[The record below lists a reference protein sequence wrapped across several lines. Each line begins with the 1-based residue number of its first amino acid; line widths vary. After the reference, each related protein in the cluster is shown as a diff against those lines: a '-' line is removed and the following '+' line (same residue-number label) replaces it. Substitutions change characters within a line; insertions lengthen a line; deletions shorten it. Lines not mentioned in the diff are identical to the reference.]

1 MINEDMHDGPESHS
15 DEEDELD
22 SLPRNEAPQSTS
34 LMQSSSNLQNVTTLK
49 KKVRPISMS
58 RIEELHQSRL
68 IRQQNLLKEKRAL
81 DELAL
86 AECTFQPHISRGS
99 RNILNQKAQF
109 EQLDVDCRNMAG
121 AYDATQHPLESST
134 GVSER
139 LYKEAAVR
147 SAQNRWV
154 KQEVEKIRQS
164 HCTFQPMLNP
174 RSRAHTAHTE
184 DRRPIHERIA
194 DMQKEKKQYLHAL
207 KASIEEEQTD
217 LTFRP
222 QIDARSRVIAE
233 QKLLGYGG
241 NPHLPHPS
249 QGAGEGA
256 SDARAGS
263 AAPSGAPRRDTAI
276 QQKQLSGE
284 AEAAIVLGFHTDVGS
299 RLLDQGKQ
307 AAKRKQQLL
316 HDKENELAKAMEQA
330 AVSRG
335 SERILQHKAEL
346 QG

>member
-1 MINEDMHDGPESHS
+1 
-15 DEEDELD
+15 
-22 SLPRNEAPQSTS
+22 
-34 LMQSSSNLQNVTTLK
+34 
-49 KKVRPISMS
+49 MS

-86 AECTFQPHISRGS
+86 AECTFRPNISRGS
-99 RNILNQKAQF
+99 RNILTQKAQF

-121 AYDATQHPLESST
+121 TTGMSDQHPPESSA
-134 GVSER
+134 GASER

-147 SAQNRWV
+147 SAQHRWV

-174 RSRAHTAHTE
+174 RSRAHAGNNE

-194 DMQKEKKQYLHAL
+194 DMQKERKQYLHAL

-222 QIDARSRVIAE
+222 LIDARSRMIAE

-241 NPHLPHPS
+241 NPHLPQPAHNS
-249 QGAGEGA
+249 AVA
-256 SDARAGS
+256 VS
-263 AAPSGAPRRDTAI
+263 AAAPPPAEGVPRRDSAI

-284 AEAAIVLGFHTDVGS
+284 AEAAIVLGFHADVGS
-299 RLLDQGKQ
+299 RLMDQGKQ

-316 HDKENELAKAMEQA
+316 HDQENELAKAMEQA

-335 SERILQHKAEL
+335 SERILQHKPEL